1 MRRTSPALVSDAA
14 LVGFMLLCLVA
25 ILFITADPEQAMV
38 NVIML
43 AVAFLIAV
51 ITFFSSVTAGLV
63 LNVVFI
69 FGYGSLVLYQTVAQA
84 GTIESRTYFWLLM
97 TPLFTLAMWL
107 YSWSA
112 RRLQEENDSLREQS
126 ANLATLDVNTDL
138 KNSLAF
144 QKDAGVFTGLSVRYN
159 IPLTLLVIK
168 VRYWQEIRR
177 FIPAD
182 QLSETILD
190 ISRISQSSIRTND
203 ILYLLDK
210 EEATWGLLLFTDK
223 EGAKVVMERIRQKLY
238 EFNTGTFTDKYKVKL
253 VLKIGSVEYN
263 PETIPSPL
271 AFVEQAVKQ
280 LEYDV

>member
-63 LNVVFI
+63 LNVMFI

-84 GTIESRTYFWLLM
+84 GVIEGRTYFWLLM

-159 IPLTLLVIK
+159 IPLTLLVLK

-238 EFNTGTFTDKYKVKL
+238 EFNTGVFTDKYKVKL
-253 VLKIGSVEYN
+253 VLKIGAVEYS

>member
-14 LVGFMLLCLVA
+14 LIGFMLLCLIS
-25 ILFITADPEQAMV
+25 ILFISGDPEHSMT

-43 AVAFLIAV
+43 AVAFFIAV
-51 ITFFSSVTAGLV
+51 ITFFSSVTAGLII
-63 LNVVFI
+63 NVVFI
-69 FGYGSLVLYQTVAQA
+69 FAYGSMVLYQTVAQA
-84 GTIESRTYFWLLM
+84 GVIEGRTYFWLLM
-97 TPLFTLAMWL
+97 TPLFTLSMWL

-112 RRLQEENDSLREQS
+112 RQLQEENTALREQT
-126 ANLATLDVNTDL
+126 AKLATLDENTDL

-144 QKDAGVFTGLSVRYN
+144 QKDAAVFTGISVRYN

-168 VRYWQEIRR
+168 VKYWREIRR
-177 FIPAD
+177 FIPPD
-182 QLSETILD
+182 QLTEAILD

-210 EEATWGLLLFTDK
+210 EEATWGLLLFTEK

-238 EFNTGTFTDKYKVKL
+238 EFNTEEFTDKYKVKL
-253 VLKIGSVEYN
+253 ILKIGAVEYN
-263 PETIPSPL
+263 SETIPSPL
-271 AFVEQAVKQ
+271 DFMEQAVKQ

>member
-1 MRRTSPALVSDAA
+1 MRRTSPSLVSDAA
-14 LVGFMLLCLVA
+14 LIGFMLLCLVS
-25 ILFITADPEQAMV
+25 ILFITADPDQTMV
-38 NVIML
+38 NLIML
-43 AVAFLIAV
+43 GIAFFIAV

-63 LNVVFI
+63 MNVVFI
-69 FGYGSLVLYQTVAQA
+69 FGYGSLILYQTVAQA
-84 GTIESRTYFWLLM
+84 GTIEGRTYFWLMM

-112 RRLQEENDSLREQS
+112 RQLQTENESLREQT
-126 ANLATLDVNTDL
+126 ARLATLDENTDL

-144 QKDAGVFTGLSVRYN
+144 QKDALVFTGISVRYS

-168 VRYWQEIRR
+168 VKYWREIRR

-182 QLSETILD
+182 QMTEAILD

-238 EFNTGTFTDKYKVKL
+238 EFNTDEFTDKYKVKL
-253 VLKIGSVEYN
+253 ILKIGAVEYN
-263 PETIPSPL
+263 SETIQSPL
-271 AFVEQAVKQ
+271 DFMEQAVKQ

>member
-14 LVGFMLLCLVA
+14 LIGFMLLCLIS
-25 ILFITADPEQAMV
+25 ILFISGDPQQTMT

-43 AVAFLIAV
+43 AIAFFIAV
-51 ITFFSSVTAGLV
+51 ITFFSSVTAGLII
-63 LNVVFI
+63 NVVFI
-69 FGYGSLVLYQTVAQA
+69 FAYGSMVLYQTVAQA
-84 GTIESRTYFWLLM
+84 GVIEGRTYFWLLM
-97 TPLFTLAMWL
+97 TPLFTLSMWL

-112 RRLQEENDSLREQS
+112 RQLQEENTVLREQT
-126 ANLATLDVNTDL
+126 AKLATLDENTDL

-144 QKDAGVFTGLSVRYN
+144 QKDAAVFTGISVRYN

-168 VRYWQEIRR
+168 VKYWREIRR
-177 FIPAD
+177 FIPPD
-182 QLSETILD
+182 QLTEAILD

-210 EEATWGLLLFTDK
+210 EEATWGLLLFTEK

-238 EFNTGTFTDKYKVKL
+238 EFNTEEFTDKYKVKL
-253 VLKIGSVEYN
+253 ILKIGAVEYN
-263 PETIPSPL
+263 SETIPSPL
-271 AFVEQAVKQ
+271 DFMEQAVKQ